1 MNFMELTRAPLL
13 PVQVLRFSP
22 PKFASRLESYYKFV
36 EYLTGPF
43 QLNRWPELES
53 TYPGQKALEA

>member
-22 PKFASRLESYYKFV
+22 PKFASRLESDYKFV
-36 EYLTGPF
+36 EYLTRPF
-43 QLNRWPELES
+43 QLNRRPEIES
-53 TYPGQKALEA
+53 THPGQTVLEA